1 MVMADIDELKK
12 KLEDGWIK
20 GEPYVF
26 VSYASKD
33 KEKVYEF
40 VYELR
45 KRGINV
51 YIDIEL
57 QENISKNWLQNIK
70 ERLYDVDCV
79 AMISFLSLDYFR
91 SYACLIEQ
99 LVTRSEDLKMEKGKY
114 LENFYIALD
123 DNMSTIQKMEDAVY
137 NNTVAKESQSMAIKM
152 VPEEVN
158 VLKDVMEDNIAVKS
172 KLKKDVRSTIDSLNT
187 AHRVAISML
196 SYIFKES
203 SYSIQKYG
211 TAGDCAQLM
220 YNNFTNDKNDK
231 INIDVL
237 EKLKE
242 KYNNALSFTTASSST
257 ESQNRAS
264 TSAVQD
270 NTAEADIENDRTSDN
285 IQSTEYSNV
294 ANNNDTNSDEI
305 NSNDI
310 IGDENSTSIDS
321 VATDDFATSTDNIN
335 TTDNTRTRQATS
347 TGDIRFTLYGKEY
360 ELNQSDM
367 MLTFF
372 AHVLNKHQDIVD
384 ELHSYNGMTCV
395 SDVDYSLPKNRK
407 ADMPTYFRS
416 CEFFEFANGS
426 HICVGTSYSVVD
438 KLKKMALLLNICGE
452 SPEIFSSEQVEL
464 PAVKVRGGSSAVG
477 KGSGALVKFSVYGNK
492 YEQNQ
497 TDMLGTICSS
507 VIAKHP
513 DKLEEAADALLC
525 LDVKDYTD
533 VAKEDRPV
541 YFSSMNKY
549 EVNGTAY
556 SVGGSFGMKE
566 KLKMIARLLIMCDE
580 SKDIIDIEDY
590 EIPDVKIK
598 AAAGTKKK
606 INYFD

>member
-1 MVMADIDELKK
+1 MADIDELKK

-79 AMISFLSLDYFR
+79 AIISFLSLNYFR

-137 NNTVAKESQSMAIKM
+137 DNTVAKESQSMAIKM

-172 KLKKDVRSTIDSLNT
+172 KLKKDVRSTIDGLNT

-231 INIDVL
+231 INIAVL
-237 EKLKE
+237 EELKE
-242 KYNNALSFTTASSST
+242 KYNNALSFTTAASST

-310 IGDENSTSIDS
+310 IGDENNTAIDS
-321 VATDDFATSTDNIN
+321 VATDDLATSTDNVN
-335 TTDNTRTRQATS
+335 TTDNSRTRQATS

-384 ELHSYNGMTCV
+384 ELPSYNGMNCV

-464 PAVKVRGGSSAVG
+464 PAVKVRGGSSAGG
-477 KGSGALVKFSVYGNK
+477 KGSGALVKFSVYDNE
-492 YEQNQ
+492 YAQNQ

-525 LDVKDYTD
+525 IDVKDYTD

-541 YFSSMNKY
+541 YFSSMNIY

-580 SKDIIDIEDY
+580 SKDIIAIEDY
-590 EIPDVKIK
+590 EIPDVKVK

>member
-1 MVMADIDELKK
+1 MADIDELKK

-33 KEKVYEF
+33 KEKVYDF

-79 AMISFLSLDYFR
+79 AMISFLSISYFR

-99 LVTRSEDLKMEKGKY
+99 LVTCSEDLKMEKGRY

-137 NNTVAKESQSMAIKM
+137 DNTVAKESQSMAIKM

-172 KLKKDVRSTIDSLNT
+172 KLKKDVRSTIDGLNT

-242 KYNNALSFTTASSST
+242 KYNNDS
-257 ESQNRAS
+257 
-264 TSAVQD
+264 V
-270 NTAEADIENDRTSDN
+270 ADKNN
-285 IQSTEYSNV
+285 I
-294 ANNNDTNSDEI
+294 A
-305 NSNDI
+305 
-310 IGDENSTSIDS
+310 IDS
-321 VATDDFATSTDNIN
+321 VAADDSVTAVDNTNI
-335 TTDNTRTRQATS
+335 TDNTRTRQATS
-347 TGDIRFTLYGKEY
+347 TGDIRFMLYGKEY

-384 ELHSYNGMTCV
+384 ELPSYNGMTCV

-541 YFSSMNKY
+541 YFSSMNRY

-590 EIPDVKIK
+590 EIPDVKVK

>member
-1 MVMADIDELKK
+1 MADIDELKK

-79 AMISFLSLDYFR
+79 AMISFLSLNYFR

-99 LVTRSEDLKMEKGKY
+99 LVTRSEDLKMEKGRY

-137 NNTVAKESQSMAIKM
+137 DNTVAKESQSMAIKM

-172 KLKKDVRSTIDSLNT
+172 KLKKDVRSTIDGLNT

-242 KYNNALSFTTASSST
+242 KYNNALSFTTVASST

-310 IGDENSTSIDS
+310 IGDENNTAIDS
-321 VATDDFATSTDNIN
+321 VATDDIATSTDNIN

-347 TGDIRFTLYGKEY
+347 TGDIRFMLYGKEY

-384 ELHSYNGMTCV
+384 ELPSYNGMNCV
-395 SDVDYSLPKNRK
+395 SDVDYSLPENRK

-464 PAVKVRGGSSAVG
+464 PAVKVRGGSSAGG
-477 KGSGALVKFSVYGNK
+477 KGSGALVKFSVYGNE
-492 YEQNQ
+492 YAQNQ

-541 YFSSMNKY
+541 YFSSMNRY

-556 SVGGSFGMKE
+556 SVGGSFGMQE

-598 AAAGTKKK
+598 AAGAKKK

>member
-1 MVMADIDELKK
+1 MAYIDELKK

-79 AMISFLSLDYFR
+79 AMISFLSLNYFR

-99 LVTRSEDLKMEKGKY
+99 LVTRSEDLKMEKGRY

-237 EKLKE
+237 EELKE
-242 KYNNALSFTTASSST
+242 KYINASSST

-310 IGDENSTSIDS
+310 IGDENNTAIDS
-321 VATDDFATSTDNIN
+321 VATDDLATSTDNIN
-335 TTDNTRTRQATS
+335 TTDNSRTRQATS

-384 ELHSYNGMTCV
+384 ELPLYNGMNCV

-464 PAVKVRGGSSAVG
+464 PAVKVRGGSSAGG
-477 KGSGALVKFSVYGNK
+477 KGSGALVKFSVYGNE
-492 YEQNQ
+492 YAQNQ

-598 AAAGTKKK
+598 AAGTKKK

>member
-1 MVMADIDELKK
+1 MADIDELKK

-79 AMISFLSLDYFR
+79 AMISFLSLNYFR

-137 NNTVAKESQSMAIKM
+137 DNTVAKESQSMAIKM

-172 KLKKDVRSTIDSLNT
+172 KLKKDVRSTIDGLNT

-242 KYNNALSFTTASSST
+242 KYNNDS
-257 ESQNRAS
+257 
-264 TSAVQD
+264 V
-270 NTAEADIENDRTSDN
+270 ADKNN
-285 IQSTEYSNV
+285 I
-294 ANNNDTNSDEI
+294 A
-305 NSNDI
+305 
-310 IGDENSTSIDS
+310 IDS
-321 VATDDFATSTDNIN
+321 VAADDSVTAVDNTNITDNTSITDN
-335 TTDNTRTRQATS
+335 TNITDNTSITDNTRTRQATS

-372 AHVLNKHQDIVD
+372 AHILNKHQDIVD
-384 ELHSYNGMTCV
+384 ELPSYNGMNCV
-395 SDVDYSLPKNRK
+395 SDVDYSLPENRK

-452 SPEIFSSEQVEL
+452 SQEIFSSEQVEL
-464 PAVKVRGGSSAVG
+464 PAVKVREGSSVSG
-477 KGSGALVKFSVYGNK
+477 KGSGSLVKFSVYGNK

-525 LDVKDYTD
+525 IDVKDYTD

-541 YFSSMNKY
+541 YFSSMNRY

-580 SKDIIDIEDY
+580 SKDIIHIEDY
-590 EIPDVKIK
+590 EIPDVKVK

>member
-1 MVMADIDELKK
+1 MADIDELKK

-79 AMISFLSLDYFR
+79 AMISFLSLNYFR

-137 NNTVAKESQSMAIKM
+137 DNTVAKESQSMAIKM

-172 KLKKDVRSTIDSLNT
+172 KLKKDVRSTIDGLNT

-237 EKLKE
+237 EELKE
-242 KYNNALSFTTASSST
+242 KYNNDS
-257 ESQNRAS
+257 
-264 TSAVQD
+264 V
-270 NTAEADIENDRTSDN
+270 ADKNN
-285 IQSTEYSNV
+285 I
-294 ANNNDTNSDEI
+294 A
-305 NSNDI
+305 
-310 IGDENSTSIDS
+310 IDS
-321 VATDDFATSTDNIN
+321 VAADDSVTAVDNTNITDNTSITDN
-335 TTDNTRTRQATS
+335 TNITDNTRTRQATS

-384 ELHSYNGMTCV
+384 ELPSYNGMTCV
-395 SDVDYSLPKNRK
+395 SDVDYSLPENRK

-416 CEFFEFANGS
+416 CEFFEFANGR

-464 PAVKVRGGSSAVG
+464 PAVKVRGGSSVSG
-477 KGSGALVKFSVYGNK
+477 KGSGSLVKFSVYGNK

-525 LDVKDYTD
+525 IDVKDYTD

-541 YFSSMNKY
+541 YFSSMNGY

-590 EIPDVKIK
+590 EIPDVKVK

>member
-1 MVMADIDELKK
+1 MADIDELKK

-79 AMISFLSLDYFR
+79 AMISFLSLNYFR

-137 NNTVAKESQSMAIKM
+137 DNTVAKESQSMAIKM

-172 KLKKDVRSTIDSLNT
+172 KLKKDVRSTIDGLNT

-237 EKLKE
+237 EELKE
-242 KYNNALSFTTASSST
+242 KYNNDS
-257 ESQNRAS
+257 
-264 TSAVQD
+264 V
-270 NTAEADIENDRTSDN
+270 ADKNN
-285 IQSTEYSNV
+285 I
-294 ANNNDTNSDEI
+294 A
-305 NSNDI
+305 
-310 IGDENSTSIDS
+310 IDS
-321 VATDDFATSTDNIN
+321 VAADDSVTAVDNTNITDNTSITDN
-335 TTDNTRTRQATS
+335 THITDNTRTRQATS

-384 ELHSYNGMTCV
+384 ELPSYNGMTCV

-464 PAVKVRGGSSAVG
+464 PAVKVRGGSSAGG
-477 KGSGALVKFSVYGNK
+477 KGSGSLVKFSVYGNK

-525 LDVKDYTD
+525 IDVKDYTD

-541 YFSSMNKY
+541 YFSSMNRY

-590 EIPDVKIK
+590 EIPDVKVK

>member
-1 MVMADIDELKK
+1 MADIDELKK

-79 AMISFLSLDYFR
+79 AMISFLSLNYFR

-99 LVTRSEDLKMEKGKY
+99 LVTRSEDLKMEKGRY

-137 NNTVAKESQSMAIKM
+137 DNTVAKESQSMAIKM

-172 KLKKDVRSTIDSLNT
+172 RLKKDVRSTIDSLNT

-231 INIDVL
+231 INIAVL
-237 EKLKE
+237 EELKE
-242 KYNNALSFTTASSST
+242 KYNNALSFTTAASST

-335 TTDNTRTRQATS
+335 TTDNSRTRQATS
-347 TGDIRFTLYGKEY
+347 TGDIRFMLYGKEY

-384 ELHSYNGMTCV
+384 ELPSYNGMNCI

-464 PAVKVRGGSSAVG
+464 PAVKVRGGSSAGG
-477 KGSGALVKFSVYGNK
+477 KGSGALVKFSVYGNE
-492 YEQNQ
+492 YAQNQ

-525 LDVKDYTD
+525 IDVKDYTD

-598 AAAGTKKK
+598 AAGAKKK

>member
-1 MVMADIDELKK
+1 MADIDELKK

-33 KEKVYEF
+33 KEKVYDF

-79 AMISFLSLDYFR
+79 AMISFLSISYFR

-99 LVTRSEDLKMEKGKY
+99 LVTRSEDLKMEKGRY

-137 NNTVAKESQSMAIKM
+137 DNTVAKESQSMAIKM

-172 KLKKDVRSTIDSLNT
+172 KLKKDVRSTIDGLNT

-237 EKLKE
+237 EELKE
-242 KYNNALSFTTASSST
+242 KYNNDS
-257 ESQNRAS
+257 
-264 TSAVQD
+264 V
-270 NTAEADIENDRTSDN
+270 ADKNN
-285 IQSTEYSNV
+285 I
-294 ANNNDTNSDEI
+294 A
-305 NSNDI
+305 
-310 IGDENSTSIDS
+310 IDS
-321 VATDDFATSTDNIN
+321 VAADDSVTAVDNTNI
-335 TTDNTRTRQATS
+335 TDNTRTRQATS
-347 TGDIRFTLYGKEY
+347 TGDIRFMLYGKEY

-384 ELHSYNGMTCV
+384 ELPSYNGMTCV

-464 PAVKVRGGSSAVG
+464 PVVKVRGGSSAVG

-525 LDVKDYTD
+525 IDVKDYTD

-541 YFSSMNKY
+541 YFSSMNRY

-590 EIPDVKIK
+590 EIPDVKVK

>member
-1 MVMADIDELKK
+1 MVDIDELKK

-79 AMISFLSLDYFR
+79 AMISFLSLNYFR

-172 KLKKDVRSTIDSLNT
+172 KLKKDVRSTIDGLNT

-237 EKLKE
+237 EGLKE
-242 KYNNALSFTTASSST
+242 KYINASSFTTASSST
-257 ESQNRAS
+257 ESQN
-264 TSAVQD
+264 SALISVVQD
-270 NTAEADIENDRTSDN
+270 
-285 IQSTEYSNV
+285 
-294 ANNNDTNSDEI
+294 NDTNSNEI
-305 NSNDI
+305 YSNDI
-310 IGDENSTSIDS
+310 IGDENNTAIDS
-321 VATDDFATSTDNIN
+321 VATDDLATSTDNIN

-347 TGDIRFTLYGKEY
+347 TGDIRFILYGKEY

-384 ELHSYNGMTCV
+384 ELPSYNGMTCV

-507 VIAKHP
+507 VITKHP

-598 AAAGTKKK
+598 AAGAKKK

>member
-1 MVMADIDELKK
+1 MADIDELKK

-33 KEKVYEF
+33 KEKVYDF

-79 AMISFLSLDYFR
+79 AMISFLSLNYFR

-231 INIDVL
+231 INIAVL
-237 EKLKE
+237 EELKE
-242 KYNNALSFTTASSST
+242 KYNNALSFTTAASST

-335 TTDNTRTRQATS
+335 TTDNSRTRQATS
-347 TGDIRFTLYGKEY
+347 TGDIRFMLYGKEY

-384 ELHSYNGMTCV
+384 ELPSYNGMNCV

-598 AAAGTKKK
+598 AAGAKKK

>member
-1 MVMADIDELKK
+1 MADIDELKK

-79 AMISFLSLDYFR
+79 AMISFLSLNYFR

-137 NNTVAKESQSMAIKM
+137 DNTVAKESQSMAIKM

-172 KLKKDVRSTIDSLNT
+172 KLKKDVRSTIDGLNT

-242 KYNNALSFTTASSST
+242 KYNNDS
-257 ESQNRAS
+257 
-264 TSAVQD
+264 V
-270 NTAEADIENDRTSDN
+270 ADKNN
-285 IQSTEYSNV
+285 I
-294 ANNNDTNSDEI
+294 A
-305 NSNDI
+305 
-310 IGDENSTSIDS
+310 IDS
-321 VATDDFATSTDNIN
+321 VAADDSVTAVDNTNI
-335 TTDNTRTRQATS
+335 TDNTRTRQATS

-384 ELHSYNGMTCV
+384 ELPSYNGMTCV

-464 PAVKVRGGSSAVG
+464 PAVKVRGGSSVSG
-477 KGSGALVKFSVYGNK
+477 KGSGSLVKFSVYGNK

-525 LDVKDYTD
+525 IDVKDYTD

-541 YFSSMNKY
+541 YFSSMNRY

-590 EIPDVKIK
+590 EIPDVKVK

>member
-1 MVMADIDELKK
+1 MADIDELKK

-33 KEKVYEF
+33 KEKVYDF

-79 AMISFLSLDYFR
+79 AMISFLSISYFR

-99 LVTRSEDLKMEKGKY
+99 LVTRSEDLKMEKGRY

-137 NNTVAKESQSMAIKM
+137 DNTVAKESQSMAIKM

-172 KLKKDVRSTIDSLNT
+172 KLKKDVRSTIDGLNT

-242 KYNNALSFTTASSST
+242 KYNNDS
-257 ESQNRAS
+257 
-264 TSAVQD
+264 V
-270 NTAEADIENDRTSDN
+270 ADKNN
-285 IQSTEYSNV
+285 I
-294 ANNNDTNSDEI
+294 A
-305 NSNDI
+305 
-310 IGDENSTSIDS
+310 IDS
-321 VATDDFATSTDNIN
+321 VAADDSVTAVDNTNI
-335 TTDNTRTRQATS
+335 TDNTRTRQATS
-347 TGDIRFTLYGKEY
+347 TGDIRFMLYGKEH

-384 ELHSYNGMTCV
+384 ELPSYNGMTCV

-541 YFSSMNKY
+541 YFSSMNRY

-590 EIPDVKIK
+590 EIPDVKVK

>member
-1 MVMADIDELKK
+1 MADIDELKK

-137 NNTVAKESQSMAIKM
+137 DNTVAKESQSMAIKM

-598 AAAGTKKK
+598 AAGAKKK

>member
-1 MVMADIDELKK
+1 MADIDELKK

-79 AMISFLSLDYFR
+79 AMISFLSLNYFR

-137 NNTVAKESQSMAIKM
+137 DNTVAKESQSMAIKM

-172 KLKKDVRSTIDSLNT
+172 KLKKDVRSTIDGLNT

-242 KYNNALSFTTASSST
+242 KYNNDS
-257 ESQNRAS
+257 
-264 TSAVQD
+264 V
-270 NTAEADIENDRTSDN
+270 ADKNN
-285 IQSTEYSNV
+285 I
-294 ANNNDTNSDEI
+294 A
-305 NSNDI
+305 
-310 IGDENSTSIDS
+310 IDS
-321 VATDDFATSTDNIN
+321 VAADDSVTAVDNTNITDNTSITDN
-335 TTDNTRTRQATS
+335 THITDNTRTRQATS

-384 ELHSYNGMTCV
+384 ELPSYNGMTCV

-464 PAVKVRGGSSAVG
+464 PAVKVRGGSSVSG
-477 KGSGALVKFSVYGNK
+477 KGSGSLVKFSVYGNK

-525 LDVKDYTD
+525 IDVKDYTD

-541 YFSSMNKY
+541 YFSSMNRY

-590 EIPDVKIK
+590 EIPDVKVK

>member
-1 MVMADIDELKK
+1 MADIDELKK

-51 YIDIEL
+51 YIYIEL

-79 AMISFLSLDYFR
+79 AMISFLSLNYFR

-137 NNTVAKESQSMAIKM
+137 DNTVAKESQSMAIKM

-172 KLKKDVRSTIDSLNT
+172 KLKKDVRSTIDGLNT

-231 INIDVL
+231 INIAVL
-237 EKLKE
+237 EELKE
-242 KYNNALSFTTASSST
+242 KYNNALSFTTAASST

-310 IGDENSTSIDS
+310 IGDENNTAIDS
-321 VATDDFATSTDNIN
+321 VATDDLATSTDNVN
-335 TTDNTRTRQATS
+335 TTDNSRTRQATS

-384 ELHSYNGMTCV
+384 ELPSYNGMTCV

-507 VIAKHP
+507 VITKHP
-513 DKLEEAADALLC
+513 DKLEEAADVLLC

-541 YFSSMNKY
+541 YFSSMNRY

-598 AAAGTKKK
+598 AAAGAKKK

>member
-1 MVMADIDELKK
+1 MADIDELKK

-33 KEKVYEF
+33 KEKVYDF

-79 AMISFLSLDYFR
+79 AMISFLSISYFR

-99 LVTRSEDLKMEKGKY
+99 LVTRSEDLKMEKGRY
-114 LENFYIALD
+114 LEDFYIALD

-137 NNTVAKESQSMAIKM
+137 DNTVAKESQSMAIKM

-172 KLKKDVRSTIDSLNT
+172 KLKKDVRSTIDGLNT

-242 KYNNALSFTTASSST
+242 KYNNALSFTTAASST

-310 IGDENSTSIDS
+310 IGDENNTAIDS
-321 VATDDFATSTDNIN
+321 VATDDIATSTDNIN

-384 ELHSYNGMTCV
+384 ELPSYNGMTCV

-416 CEFFEFANGS
+416 CEFFEFVNGS

-507 VIAKHP
+507 VITKHP

-541 YFSSMNKY
+541 YFSSMNRY

-598 AAAGTKKK
+598 AAGAKKK

>member
-1 MVMADIDELKK
+1 MADIDELKK

-79 AMISFLSLDYFR
+79 AMISFLSLNYFR

-137 NNTVAKESQSMAIKM
+137 DNTVAKESQSMAIKM

-172 KLKKDVRSTIDSLNT
+172 KLKKDVRSTIDGLNT

-242 KYNNALSFTTASSST
+242 KYNNDS
-257 ESQNRAS
+257 
-264 TSAVQD
+264 V
-270 NTAEADIENDRTSDN
+270 ADKNN
-285 IQSTEYSNV
+285 I
-294 ANNNDTNSDEI
+294 A
-305 NSNDI
+305 
-310 IGDENSTSIDS
+310 IDS
-321 VATDDFATSTDNIN
+321 VAADDSVTAVDNTNITDNTSITDN
-335 TTDNTRTRQATS
+335 TNITDNTSITDNTNITDNTSISDNTHITDNTRTRQATS

-384 ELHSYNGMTCV
+384 ELPSYNGMTCV

-464 PAVKVRGGSSAVG
+464 PAVKVRGGSSVSG
-477 KGSGALVKFSVYGNK
+477 KGSGSLVKFSVYGNK

-525 LDVKDYTD
+525 IDVKDYTD

-541 YFSSMNKY
+541 YFSSMNRY

-590 EIPDVKIK
+590 EIPDVKVK
-598 AAAGTKKK
+598 SAAGTKKK

>member
-1 MVMADIDELKK
+1 MVDIDELKK

-79 AMISFLSLDYFR
+79 AMISFLSLNYFR

-172 KLKKDVRSTIDSLNT
+172 KLKKDVRSTIDGLNT

-237 EKLKE
+237 EGLKE
-242 KYNNALSFTTASSST
+242 KYINASSFTTASSST
-257 ESQNRAS
+257 ESQN
-264 TSAVQD
+264 SALISVVQD
-270 NTAEADIENDRTSDN
+270 
-285 IQSTEYSNV
+285 
-294 ANNNDTNSDEI
+294 NDTNSNEI
-305 NSNDI
+305 YSNDI
-310 IGDENSTSIDS
+310 IGDENSTSTDS

-347 TGDIRFTLYGKEY
+347 TGDIRFMLYGKEY
-360 ELNQSDM
+360 EFNQSDM

-384 ELHSYNGMTCV
+384 ELPSYNGMTCV

-507 VIAKHP
+507 VITKHP

-541 YFSSMNKY
+541 YFSSMNRY

>member
-1 MVMADIDELKK
+1 MADIDELKK

-79 AMISFLSLDYFR
+79 AMISFLSLNYFR

-99 LVTRSEDLKMEKGKY
+99 LVTRSEDLKMEKGRY

-237 EKLKE
+237 EELKE
-242 KYNNALSFTTASSST
+242 KYNNALSFTTATSST
-257 ESQNRAS
+257 ESQNRALIS
-264 TSAVQD
+264 VVQD
-270 NTAEADIENDRTSDN
+270 
-285 IQSTEYSNV
+285 
-294 ANNNDTNSDEI
+294 NDTNSNEI
-305 NSNDI
+305 DSNDI
-310 IGDENSTSIDS
+310 IGDENSTSTDS

-335 TTDNTRTRQATS
+335 TTDNSRTRQATS

-384 ELHSYNGMTCV
+384 ELPSYNGMNCV

-464 PAVKVRGGSSAVG
+464 PAVKVRGGSSAGG
-477 KGSGALVKFSVYGNK
+477 KGSGALVKFSVYGNE
-492 YEQNQ
+492 YAQNQ

-525 LDVKDYTD
+525 IDVKDYTD

-541 YFSSMNKY
+541 YFSLMNRY

-598 AAAGTKKK
+598 AAGAKKK

>member
-1 MVMADIDELKK
+1 MADIDELKK

-79 AMISFLSLDYFR
+79 AMISFLSLNYFR

-99 LVTRSEDLKMEKGKY
+99 LVTRSEDLKMEKGRY

-172 KLKKDVRSTIDSLNT
+172 KLKKDVRSTIDGLNT

-231 INIDVL
+231 INIAVL
-237 EKLKE
+237 EELKE
-242 KYNNALSFTTASSST
+242 KYNNALSFTTAASST
-257 ESQNRAS
+257 ESQNRALIS
-264 TSAVQD
+264 VVQD
-270 NTAEADIENDRTSDN
+270 
-285 IQSTEYSNV
+285 
-294 ANNNDTNSDEI
+294 NDTNSNEI
-305 NSNDI
+305 DSNDI
-310 IGDENSTSIDS
+310 IGDENSTSTDS
-321 VATDDFATSTDNIN
+321 VATDDLATSTDNIN

-384 ELHSYNGMTCV
+384 ELPSYNGMNCV
-395 SDVDYSLPKNRK
+395 SDVDYSLSENRK

-464 PAVKVRGGSSAVG
+464 PAVKVRGGSSAGG
-477 KGSGALVKFSVYGNK
+477 KGSGALVKFSVYGNE
-492 YEQNQ
+492 YAQNQ

-598 AAAGTKKK
+598 AAGAKKK

>member
-1 MVMADIDELKK
+1 MADIDELKK

-33 KEKVYEF
+33 KEKVYDF

-79 AMISFLSLDYFR
+79 AMISFLSISYFR

-99 LVTRSEDLKMEKGKY
+99 LVTRSEDLKMEKGRY
-114 LENFYIALD
+114 LEDFYIALD

-137 NNTVAKESQSMAIKM
+137 DNTVAKESQSMAIKM

-172 KLKKDVRSTIDSLNT
+172 KLKKDVRSTIDGLNT

-242 KYNNALSFTTASSST
+242 KYNNDS
-257 ESQNRAS
+257 
-264 TSAVQD
+264 V
-270 NTAEADIENDRTSDN
+270 ADKNN
-285 IQSTEYSNV
+285 I
-294 ANNNDTNSDEI
+294 A
-305 NSNDI
+305 
-310 IGDENSTSIDS
+310 IDS
-321 VATDDFATSTDNIN
+321 VAADDSVTAVDNTNITDNTSI
-335 TTDNTRTRQATS
+335 TDSTHIKDNTRTRQATS
-347 TGDIRFTLYGKEY
+347 TGDIRFMLYGKEY

-384 ELHSYNGMTCV
+384 ELPSYNGMTCV

-525 LDVKDYTD
+525 IDVKDYTD

-541 YFSSMNKY
+541 YFSSMNRY
-549 EVNGTAY
+549 EVNGTSY

-590 EIPDVKIK
+590 EIPDVKVK
-598 AAAGTKKK
+598 VAAGTKKK

>member
-1 MVMADIDELKK
+1 MADIDELKK

-79 AMISFLSLDYFR
+79 AMISFLSLNYFR

-137 NNTVAKESQSMAIKM
+137 DNTVAKESQSMAIKM

-172 KLKKDVRSTIDSLNT
+172 KLKKDVRSTIDGLNT

-237 EKLKE
+237 EELKE
-242 KYNNALSFTTASSST
+242 KYNNDS
-257 ESQNRAS
+257 
-264 TSAVQD
+264 V
-270 NTAEADIENDRTSDN
+270 ADKNN
-285 IQSTEYSNV
+285 I
-294 ANNNDTNSDEI
+294 A
-305 NSNDI
+305 
-310 IGDENSTSIDS
+310 IDS
-321 VATDDFATSTDNIN
+321 VAADDSVTAVDNTNITDNTSITDN
-335 TTDNTRTRQATS
+335 TNITDNTSITDNTHITDNTRTRQATS

-384 ELHSYNGMTCV
+384 ELPSYNGMTCV
-395 SDVDYSLPKNRK
+395 SDVDYSLPENRK

-464 PAVKVRGGSSAVG
+464 PAVKVRGGSSVSG
-477 KGSGALVKFSVYGNK
+477 KGSGSLVKFSVYGNK

-525 LDVKDYTD
+525 IDVKDYTD

-541 YFSSMNKY
+541 YFSSMNGY

-590 EIPDVKIK
+590 EIPDVKVK

>member
-1 MVMADIDELKK
+1 MADIDELKK

-79 AMISFLSLDYFR
+79 AMISFLSLNYFR

-137 NNTVAKESQSMAIKM
+137 DNTVAKESQSMAIKM

-172 KLKKDVRSTIDSLNT
+172 KLKKDVRSTIDGLNT

-231 INIDVL
+231 INIAVL
-237 EKLKE
+237 EELKE
-242 KYNNALSFTTASSST
+242 KYNNALSFTTAASST

-598 AAAGTKKK
+598 AAGAKKK

>member
-1 MVMADIDELKK
+1 MADIDELKK

-79 AMISFLSLDYFR
+79 AMISFLSLNYFR

-123 DNMSTIQKMEDAVY
+123 DNMSTIQRMEDAVY
-137 NNTVAKESQSMAIKM
+137 DNTVAKESQSMAIKM

-172 KLKKDVRSTIDSLNT
+172 KLKKDVRSTIDGLNT

-237 EKLKE
+237 EELKE
-242 KYNNALSFTTASSST
+242 KYNNDS
-257 ESQNRAS
+257 
-264 TSAVQD
+264 V
-270 NTAEADIENDRTSDN
+270 ADKNN
-285 IQSTEYSNV
+285 I
-294 ANNNDTNSDEI
+294 A
-305 NSNDI
+305 
-310 IGDENSTSIDS
+310 IDS
-321 VATDDFATSTDNIN
+321 VAADDSVTAVDNTNITDNTSITDN
-335 TTDNTRTRQATS
+335 TNITDNTSITDNTRTRQATS

-384 ELHSYNGMTCV
+384 ELPSYNEMTCV
-395 SDVDYSLPKNRK
+395 SDVDYSLPENRK

-464 PAVKVRGGSSAVG
+464 PAVKVRGGSSVSG
-477 KGSGALVKFSVYGNK
+477 KGSGSLVKFSVYGNK

-525 LDVKDYTD
+525 IDVKDYTD

-541 YFSSMNKY
+541 YFSSMNRY

-590 EIPDVKIK
+590 EIPDVKVK
-598 AAAGTKKK
+598 SAAGTKKK

>member
-1 MVMADIDELKK
+1 MADIDELKK

-79 AMISFLSLDYFR
+79 AMISFLSLNYFR

-231 INIDVL
+231 INIAVL
-237 EKLKE
+237 EELKE
-242 KYNNALSFTTASSST
+242 KYNNALSFTTAASST
-257 ESQNRAS
+257 ESQNRALIS
-264 TSAVQD
+264 VVQD
-270 NTAEADIENDRTSDN
+270 
-285 IQSTEYSNV
+285 
-294 ANNNDTNSDEI
+294 NDTNSNEIDSDEI
-305 NSNDI
+305 DSNDI
-310 IGDENSTSIDS
+310 IGDENNTAIDS
-321 VATDDFATSTDNIN
+321 VATDDLATSTDNIN
-335 TTDNTRTRQATS
+335 TTDNSRTRQATS

-384 ELHSYNGMTCV
+384 ELPSYNWMNCV

-464 PAVKVRGGSSAVG
+464 PAVKVRGGSSAGG
-477 KGSGALVKFSVYGNK
+477 KGSGALVKFSVYGNE
-492 YEQNQ
+492 YAQNQ

-513 DKLEEAADALLC
+513 DKLEEAADVLLC

-541 YFSSMNKY
+541 YFSSMNRY

>member
-1 MVMADIDELKK
+1 MADIDELKK

-33 KEKVYEF
+33 KEKVYDF

-79 AMISFLSLDYFR
+79 AMISFLSISYFR

-99 LVTRSEDLKMEKGKY
+99 LVTRSEDLKMEKGRY

-137 NNTVAKESQSMAIKM
+137 DNTVAKESQSMAIKM

-172 KLKKDVRSTIDSLNT
+172 KLKKDVRSTIDGLNT

-237 EKLKE
+237 ERLKE
-242 KYNNALSFTTASSST
+242 KYNNDSVTDK
-257 ESQNRAS
+257 N
-264 TSAVQD
+264 
-270 NTAEADIENDRTSDN
+270 N
-285 IQSTEYSNV
+285 I
-294 ANNNDTNSDEI
+294 A
-305 NSNDI
+305 
-310 IGDENSTSIDS
+310 IDS
-321 VATDDFATSTDNIN
+321 VAADDSVTAVDNTNI
-335 TTDNTRTRQATS
+335 TDNTRTRQATS
-347 TGDIRFTLYGKEY
+347 TGDIRFMLYGKEY

-384 ELHSYNGMTCV
+384 ELPSYNGMTCV
-395 SDVDYSLPKNRK
+395 SDVDYSLPENRK

-464 PAVKVRGGSSAVG
+464 PAVKVRGGSSVSG
-477 KGSGALVKFSVYGNK
+477 KGSGSLVKFSVYGNK

-525 LDVKDYTD
+525 IDVKDYTD

-541 YFSSMNKY
+541 YFSSMNRY

-590 EIPDVKIK
+590 EIPDVKVK
-598 AAAGTKKK
+598 SAAGTKKK

>member
-1 MVMADIDELKK
+1 MADIDELKK

-79 AMISFLSLDYFR
+79 AMISFLSLNYFR

-158 VLKDVMEDNIAVKS
+158 VLKDVMEDNIAIKS

-270 NTAEADIENDRTSDN
+270 NTAEAEIENDRTSDN

-384 ELHSYNGMTCV
+384 ELPSYNGMNCV
-395 SDVDYSLPKNRK
+395 SDVDYSLSENRK

-507 VIAKHP
+507 VITKHP
-513 DKLEEAADALLC
+513 DKLEEAADVLLC

-541 YFSSMNKY
+541 YFSSMNRY

-598 AAAGTKKK
+598 AAGAKKK

>member
-1 MVMADIDELKK
+1 MADIDELKK

-231 INIDVL
+231 INIAVL
-237 EKLKE
+237 EELKE
-242 KYNNALSFTTASSST
+242 KYNNALSFTTAASST

-347 TGDIRFTLYGKEY
+347 TGDIRFILYGKEY

-384 ELHSYNGMTCV
+384 ELPSYNGMNCV

-580 SKDIIDIEDY
+580 SKDIIDI
-590 EIPDVKIK
+590 
-598 AAAGTKKK
+598 
-606 INYFD
+606 

>member
-1 MVMADIDELKK
+1 MADIDELKK

-335 TTDNTRTRQATS
+335 TTDNARTRQATS

-598 AAAGTKKK
+598 AAGAKKK

>member
-1 MVMADIDELKK
+1 MADIDELKK

-33 KEKVYEF
+33 KEKVYDF

-79 AMISFLSLDYFR
+79 AMISFLSISYFR

-99 LVTRSEDLKMEKGKY
+99 LVTRSEDLKMEKGRY

-137 NNTVAKESQSMAIKM
+137 DNTVAKESQSMAIKM

-172 KLKKDVRSTIDSLNT
+172 KLKKDVRSTIDGLNT

-231 INIDVL
+231 INIAVL
-237 EKLKE
+237 EELKE
-242 KYNNALSFTTASSST
+242 KYNNALSFTTAASST

-310 IGDENSTSIDS
+310 IGDENNTAIDS
-321 VATDDFATSTDNIN
+321 VATDDLATSTDNVN
-335 TTDNTRTRQATS
+335 TTDNSRTRQATS

-384 ELHSYNGMTCV
+384 ELPSYNGMTCV

-513 DKLEEAADALLC
+513 DKLEEAADVLLC

-541 YFSSMNKY
+541 YFSSMNRY

-590 EIPDVKIK
+590 EIPDVKVK

>member
-1 MVMADIDELKK
+1 MADIDELKK

-79 AMISFLSLDYFR
+79 AMISFLSLNYFR

-99 LVTRSEDLKMEKGKY
+99 LVTRSEDLKMEKGRY

-137 NNTVAKESQSMAIKM
+137 DNTVAKESQSMAIKM

-172 KLKKDVRSTIDSLNT
+172 KLKKDVRSTIDGLNT

-211 TAGDCAQLM
+211 TVGDCAQLM

-242 KYNNALSFTTASSST
+242 KYNNALSFTTVASST

-310 IGDENSTSIDS
+310 IGDENNTAIDS
-321 VATDDFATSTDNIN
+321 VATDDIATSTDNIN

-347 TGDIRFTLYGKEY
+347 TGDIRFMLYGKEY

-384 ELHSYNGMTCV
+384 ELPSYNGMNCV
-395 SDVDYSLPKNRK
+395 SDVDYSLPENRK

-464 PAVKVRGGSSAVG
+464 PAVKVRGGSSAGG
-477 KGSGALVKFSVYGNK
+477 KGSGALVKFSVYGNE
-492 YEQNQ
+492 YAQNQ

-541 YFSSMNKY
+541 YFSSMNRY

-598 AAAGTKKK
+598 AAGAKKK

>member
-1 MVMADIDELKK
+1 MEDIDELKK

-79 AMISFLSLDYFR
+79 AMISFLSLNYFR

-137 NNTVAKESQSMAIKM
+137 DNTVAKESQSMAIKM

-172 KLKKDVRSTIDSLNT
+172 KLKKDVRSTIDGLNT

-211 TAGDCAQLM
+211 TAGNCAQLM

-237 EKLKE
+237 EELKE
-242 KYNNALSFTTASSST
+242 KYNNDS
-257 ESQNRAS
+257 
-264 TSAVQD
+264 V
-270 NTAEADIENDRTSDN
+270 ADKNN
-285 IQSTEYSNV
+285 I
-294 ANNNDTNSDEI
+294 A
-305 NSNDI
+305 
-310 IGDENSTSIDS
+310 IDS
-321 VATDDFATSTDNIN
+321 VAADDSVTAVDNTNITDNTSITDN
-335 TTDNTRTRQATS
+335 THITDNTRTRQATS

-384 ELHSYNGMTCV
+384 ELPSYNGMTCV

-464 PAVKVRGGSSAVG
+464 PAVKVRGGSSVSG

-525 LDVKDYTD
+525 IDVKDYTD

-541 YFSSMNKY
+541 YFSSMNRY

-590 EIPDVKIK
+590 EIPDVKVK

>member
-1 MVMADIDELKK
+1 M
-12 KLEDGWIK
+12 
-20 GEPYVF
+20 
-26 VSYASKD
+26 
-33 KEKVYEF
+33 
-40 VYELR
+40 
-45 KRGINV
+45 
-51 YIDIEL
+51 
-57 QENISKNWLQNIK
+57 
-70 ERLYDVDCV
+70 
-79 AMISFLSLDYFR
+79 
-91 SYACLIEQ
+91 
-99 LVTRSEDLKMEKGKY
+99 
-114 LENFYIALD
+114 
-123 DNMSTIQKMEDAVY
+123 Y

-513 DKLEEAADALLC
+513 DKLEKAADALLC

-598 AAAGTKKK
+598 AAGAKKK
-606 INYFD
+606 LITLINWKYYKIGEALCLI

>member
-1 MVMADIDELKK
+1 MADIDELKK

-79 AMISFLSLDYFR
+79 AMISFLSLSYFR

-99 LVTRSEDLKMEKGKY
+99 LVTRSEDLKMEKGRY

-137 NNTVAKESQSMAIKM
+137 DNTVAKESQSMAIKM

-231 INIDVL
+231 INIAVL
-237 EKLKE
+237 EELKE
-242 KYNNALSFTTASSST
+242 KYNNALSFTTAASST

-310 IGDENSTSIDS
+310 IGDENNIAIDS

-335 TTDNTRTRQATS
+335 TTDNSRTRQATS

-384 ELHSYNGMTCV
+384 ELPSYNGMNCV

-464 PAVKVRGGSSAVG
+464 SAVKVRGGSSAG
-477 KGSGALVKFSVYGNK
+477 SKGSGALVKFSVYGNE
-492 YEQNQ
+492 YAQNQ

-507 VIAKHP
+507 VITKHP

-541 YFSSMNKY
+541 YFSSMNRY

-566 KLKMIARLLIMCDE
+566 KLKMIAKLLIMCDE

-590 EIPDVKIK
+590 EIPDVKVK
-598 AAAGTKKK
+598 AAAVTKKK

>member
-1 MVMADIDELKK
+1 MADIDELKK

-79 AMISFLSLDYFR
+79 AMISFLSLNYFR

-137 NNTVAKESQSMAIKM
+137 DNTVAKESQSMAIKM

-172 KLKKDVRSTIDSLNT
+172 KLKKDVRSTIDGLNT

-231 INIDVL
+231 INIAVL
-237 EKLKE
+237 EELKE
-242 KYNNALSFTTASSST
+242 KYNNALSFTTAASST

-294 ANNNDTNSDEI
+294 ANNNDINSDEI

-310 IGDENSTSIDS
+310 IGDENNTAIDS
-321 VATDDFATSTDNIN
+321 VATDDLATSTDNVN
-335 TTDNTRTRQATS
+335 TTDNSRTRQATS

-384 ELHSYNGMTCV
+384 ELPSYNGMTCV

-507 VIAKHP
+507 VITKHP
-513 DKLEEAADALLC
+513 DKLEEAADVLLC

-541 YFSSMNKY
+541 YFSSMNRY

>member
-1 MVMADIDELKK
+1 MADIDELKK

-33 KEKVYEF
+33 KEKVYDF

-79 AMISFLSLDYFR
+79 AMISFLSISYFR

-137 NNTVAKESQSMAIKM
+137 DNTVAKESQSMAIKM

-172 KLKKDVRSTIDSLNT
+172 KLKKDVRSTIDGLNT

-237 EKLKE
+237 ERLKE
-242 KYNNALSFTTASSST
+242 KYNNDSVTDK
-257 ESQNRAS
+257 N
-264 TSAVQD
+264 
-270 NTAEADIENDRTSDN
+270 N
-285 IQSTEYSNV
+285 I
-294 ANNNDTNSDEI
+294 A
-305 NSNDI
+305 
-310 IGDENSTSIDS
+310 IDS
-321 VATDDFATSTDNIN
+321 VAADDSVTAVDNTNI
-335 TTDNTRTRQATS
+335 TDNTRTRQATS
-347 TGDIRFTLYGKEY
+347 TGDIRFMLYGKEY

-384 ELHSYNGMTCV
+384 ELPSYNGMTCV

-541 YFSSMNKY
+541 YFSSMNRY
-549 EVNGTAY
+549 EVDGTAY

-590 EIPDVKIK
+590 EIPDVKVK

>member
-1 MVMADIDELKK
+1 MVDIDELKK

-79 AMISFLSLDYFR
+79 AMISFLSLNYFR

-172 KLKKDVRSTIDSLNT
+172 KLKKDVRSTIDGLNT

-237 EKLKE
+237 EGLKE
-242 KYNNALSFTTASSST
+242 KYINASSFTTASSST
-257 ESQNRAS
+257 ESQN
-264 TSAVQD
+264 SALISVVQD
-270 NTAEADIENDRTSDN
+270 
-285 IQSTEYSNV
+285 
-294 ANNNDTNSDEI
+294 NDTNSNEI
-305 NSNDI
+305 YSNEIDSNDI
-310 IGDENSTSIDS
+310 IGDENSTSTDS

-347 TGDIRFTLYGKEY
+347 TGDIRFMLYGKEY

-384 ELHSYNGMTCV
+384 ELPSYNGMTCV

-541 YFSSMNKY
+541 YFSSMNRY

-566 KLKMIARLLIMCDE
+566 KLKMIAKLLIMCDE

>member
-1 MVMADIDELKK
+1 MADIDELKK

-79 AMISFLSLDYFR
+79 AMISFLSLNYFR

-137 NNTVAKESQSMAIKM
+137 DNTVAKESQSMAIKM

-172 KLKKDVRSTIDSLNT
+172 KLKKDVRSTIDGLNT

-237 EKLKE
+237 EELKE
-242 KYNNALSFTTASSST
+242 KYNN
-257 ESQNRAS
+257 
-264 TSAVQD
+264 
-270 NTAEADIENDRTSDN
+270 
-285 IQSTEYSNV
+285 
-294 ANNNDTNSDEI
+294 
-305 NSNDI
+305 
-310 IGDENSTSIDS
+310 DS
-321 VATDDFATSTDNIN
+321 VAADDSVTAVDNTNITDNTSITDN
-335 TTDNTRTRQATS
+335 TNITDNTSITDNTNITDNTSITDNTHITDNTRTRQATS

-372 AHVLNKHQDIVD
+372 AHILNKHQDIVD
-384 ELHSYNGMTCV
+384 ELPSYNGMNCV
-395 SDVDYSLPKNRK
+395 SDVDYSLPENRK

-464 PAVKVRGGSSAVG
+464 PAVKVRGGSSAGG
-477 KGSGALVKFSVYGNK
+477 KGSGSLVKFSVYGNK

-525 LDVKDYTD
+525 IDVKDYTD

-541 YFSSMNKY
+541 YFSSMNRY

-590 EIPDVKIK
+590 EIPDVKVK
-598 AAAGTKKK
+598 TAAGTKKK

>member
-1 MVMADIDELKK
+1 MADIDELKK

-33 KEKVYEF
+33 KEKVYDF

-79 AMISFLSLDYFR
+79 AMISFLSISYFR

-137 NNTVAKESQSMAIKM
+137 DNTVAKESQSMAIKM

-172 KLKKDVRSTIDSLNT
+172 KLKKDVRSTIDGLNT

-242 KYNNALSFTTASSST
+242 KYNNDS
-257 ESQNRAS
+257 
-264 TSAVQD
+264 V
-270 NTAEADIENDRTSDN
+270 ADKNN
-285 IQSTEYSNV
+285 I
-294 ANNNDTNSDEI
+294 A
-305 NSNDI
+305 
-310 IGDENSTSIDS
+310 IDS
-321 VATDDFATSTDNIN
+321 VAADDSVTAVDNTNITDNTSI
-335 TTDNTRTRQATS
+335 TDSTHIKDNTRTRQATS
-347 TGDIRFTLYGKEY
+347 TGDIRFMLYGKEY

-384 ELHSYNGMTCV
+384 ELPSYNGMTCV

-464 PAVKVRGGSSAVG
+464 PAVKIRGGSSAVG

-507 VIAKHP
+507 VITKHP

-541 YFSSMNKY
+541 YFSSMNRY

-590 EIPDVKIK
+590 EIPDVKVK